1 MKLSV
6 LRDIGWERWDP
17 IRLNGSEGGW
27 RRSNAADEYDRYLVR
42 VADSLQRG
50 EPDDVLVDYLLGI
63 ETGHMGLADTRAAR
77 LRAETTVAAIRGQV
91 ERLN

>member
-1 MKLSV
+1 M
-6 LRDIGWERWDP
+6 
-17 IRLNGSEGGW
+17 
-27 RRSNAADEYDRYLVR
+27 R